1 MSENNDLFAL
11 SKNSLKLL
19 VNDQMESFLQQDIG
33 VEREVLSSFSK
44 HKTNPYAIVISGLR
58 RVGKSTLLLQIAR
71 KLYQE
76 RNYYYINFE
85 DERLLNF
92 NTEHF
97 QILLEV
103 FMESFG
109 ERKVMFIDEIQ
120 NVNGWER
127 FVRRLVDEGV
137 KVYITGSNASL
148 LSSELGTKLTGRYIP
163 VELFPFSF
171 FEFLRC
177 KEVDVP
183 NFSKLTTKSKTLL
196 KRLLNQYL
204 KTGGIPSAVKYPN
217 AGWHKT
223 LYEDIIYRDVATRYQ
238 INEVKAL
245 KELSFYLISNL
256 GILISFNKLK
266 ELLKLGSVN
275 TVKDYIEY
283 LGLSWLFFLV
293 NRYAFSLKTQ
303 AIANKKIY
311 AIDTGLV
318 KSIGFSFS
326 QNQGRMLENLVFI
339 ELRKKKEPIFYYKTK
354 SDAEIDF
361 YLPKQKLFIQVC
373 QSITDPKTR
382 EREVQAL
389 LEALGEIKGSRGFI
403 VTEDEKD
410 TISIEGAVIP
420 VVPMYEWLLVYPQD
434 TNY

>member
-1 MSENNDLFAL
+1 MSENNDLFTL

-19 VNDQMESFLQQDIG
+19 VNDQIESFLQQDIG
-33 VEREVLSSFSK
+33 VEREVLSNFDK
-44 HKTNPYAIVISGLR
+44 HKDNPYAIVISGLR

-71 KLYQE
+71 KLYKE
-76 RNYYYINFE
+76 HSYYYINFE

-103 FMESFG
+103 FMENFG
-109 ERKVMFIDEIQ
+109 ERKVIFMDEIQ
-120 NVNGWER
+120 NINGWER
-127 FVRRLVDEGV
+127 FVRRLVDQ
-137 KVYITGSNASL
+137 KYKIYLTGSNASL

-171 FEFLRC
+171 FEFLQY
-177 KEVDVP
+177 KEVSIP
-183 NFSKLTTKSKTLL
+183 NFSKLTTKSKTVL

-204 KTGGIPSAVKYPN
+204 KTGGIPNAVKYPDRE
-217 AGWHKT
+217 WHKT

-256 GILISFNKLK
+256 GTFISFNKLK

-326 QNQGRMLENLVFI
+326 QNQGRMLENLVFLQ
-339 ELRKKKEPIFYYKTK
+339 LRKKKESIFYYKTK

-361 YLPKQKLFIQVC
+361 YLPKNKTFIQVS
-373 QSITDPKTR
+373 QTIADSKTK
-382 EREVQAL
+382 EREIQAL
-389 LEALGEIKGSRGFI
+389 SEAMEEIKGSNGLI
-403 VTEDEKD
+403 VTEDEKEI
-410 TISIEGAVIP
+410 ISINGTKTYAVPI
-420 VVPMYEWLLVYPQD
+420 YEWLLS
-434 TNY
+434 NK

>member
-1 MSENNDLFAL
+1 MNENNDLFSL
-11 SKNSLKLL
+11 SKYNLKLL

-33 VEREVLSSFSK
+33 VEREALSNFSK
-44 HKTNPYAIVISGLR
+44 HNNNPYAIVISGLR

-92 NTEHF
+92 NTDHF

-103 FMESFG
+103 FIESFG
-109 ERKVMFIDEIQ
+109 ERKVIFMDEIQ
-120 NVNGWER
+120 NINGWER
-127 FVRRLVDEGV
+127 FVRRLVDEGY
-137 KVYITGSNASL
+137 KLYLTGSNASL

-163 VELFPFSF
+163 IELFPFSF
-171 FEFLRC
+171 YEFLQF
-177 KEVDVP
+177 KEVSIPD
-183 NFSKLTTKSKTLL
+183 FSKLTTKSKTLL

-204 KTGGIPSAVKYPN
+204 KTGGIPSAVKYPDQE
-217 AGWHKT
+217 WHKT

-256 GILISFNKLK
+256 GTFISFNKLK

-318 KSIGFSFS
+318 RSIGFSFS
-326 QNQGRMLENLVFI
+326 ENQGRMLENLVFI
-339 ELRKKKEPIFYYKTK
+339 ALRKKKEPIFYYKTK
-354 SDAEIDF
+354 SDAEVDF
-361 YLPKQKLFIQVC
+361 YLPKQKLFIQVS
-373 QSITDPKTR
+373 QSITNPTTR
-382 EREVQAL
+382 EREIQAIS
-389 LEALGEIKGSRGFI
+389 EAMKEIKGSNGLI
-403 VTEDEKD
+403 VTEDEKE
-410 TISIEGAVIP
+410 TISVNGATIS
-420 VVPMYEWLLVYPQD
+420 VVAIYEWLLS
-434 TNY
+434 NK